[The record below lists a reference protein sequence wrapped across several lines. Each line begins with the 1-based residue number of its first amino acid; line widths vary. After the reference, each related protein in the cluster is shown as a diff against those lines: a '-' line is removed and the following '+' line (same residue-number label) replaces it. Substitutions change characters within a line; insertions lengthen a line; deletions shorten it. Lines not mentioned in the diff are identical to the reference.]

1 MITEKE
7 VKMIDSLPKDKK
19 IVLFDGVCNLCNG
32 FVDKIISKDK
42 KDVFRFASLQSEIG
56 IAIQEHL
63 QLDASKLDS
72 VILYEPGVAYYHK
85 STAALKIMKE
95 FGGVWSLMQIFVI
108 LPKFLRDGV
117 YNIIAKYRY
126 KWFGEKNTCRMP
138 TPEERARF
146 L

>member
-1 MITEKE
+1 
-7 VKMIDSLPKDKK
+7 MIDQLPKDKK

-32 FVDKIISKDK
+32 FVNKIIARDK
-42 KDVFRFASLQSEIG
+42 NDTFRFASLQSGIG
-56 IAIQEHL
+56 IAIQKHL
-63 QLDASKLDS
+63 QLDTTKLDS
-72 VILYEPGVAYYHK
+72 VILYEPSVAYYHK

-95 FGGVWSLMQIFVI
+95 FGGAWSLMQVFMI

-126 KWFGEKNTCRMP
+126 KWFGQKDSCMIP
-138 TPEERARF
+138 TPELKAKF